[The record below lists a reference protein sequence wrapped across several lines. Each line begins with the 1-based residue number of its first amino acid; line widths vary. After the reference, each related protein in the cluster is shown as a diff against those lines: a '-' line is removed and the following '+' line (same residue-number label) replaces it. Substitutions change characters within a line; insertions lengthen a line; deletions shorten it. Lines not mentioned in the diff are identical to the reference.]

1 MREEPHETPNLEEQP
16 PRIGSWYLLTGLVL
30 GILIGLIISLVL
42 FPIRFRTIDPSK
54 LGENYKA
61 TYRLMIANVYAA
73 TGDLDR
79 AQQRIDL
86 LADKAPIS
94 TLGTQAQ
101 RYLASGLSEDAQTLA
116 LLASALTSGVVP
128 QETPENFPSTIESEA
143 VPTQTLPPLTPI
155 P

>member
-1 MREEPHETPNLEEQP
+1 MREEPREVHSYEEQP
-16 PRIGSWYLLTGLVL
+16 PRKGNWYLLTGLVL
-30 GILIGLIISLVL
+30 GLLIGLIISLIL
-42 FPIRFRTIDPSK
+42 FPVRFRTIDPSK

-79 AQQRIDL
+79 AQQRLDL
-86 LADKAPIS
+86 LADKAPIT

-101 RYLASGLSEDAQTLA
+101 RYLASGLSEDAQNLA
-116 LLASALTSGVVP
+116 LFASALTSGIVP
-128 QETPENFPSTIESEA
+128 QETRDIPPNTIESEA

>member
-1 MREEPHETPNLEEQP
+1 MREEPREVHSYEEQP
-16 PRIGSWYLLTGLVL
+16 PRKGNWYLLTGLVL
-30 GILIGLIISLVL
+30 GLLIGLIISLVL
-42 FPIRFRTIDPSK
+42 FPVRFRTIDPSK

-79 AQQRIDL
+79 AQQRLDL
-86 LADKAPIS
+86 LADKAPIT

-101 RYLASGLSEDAQTLA
+101 RYLASGLSEDAQNLA
-116 LLASALTSGVVP
+116 LLASALTSGDTP
-128 QETPENFPSTIESEA
+128 QETQDIPPSMIESEV